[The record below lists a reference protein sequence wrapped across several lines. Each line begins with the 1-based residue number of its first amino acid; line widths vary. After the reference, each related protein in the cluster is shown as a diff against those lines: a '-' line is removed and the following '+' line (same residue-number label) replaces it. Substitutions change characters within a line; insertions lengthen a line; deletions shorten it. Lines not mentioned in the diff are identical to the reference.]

1 MIGMSAVIFI
11 PDDTAKTG
19 YPQPLML
26 QSVMGAPLLAWLA
39 NALFD
44 SGVGRFFLV
53 CHDRYVEA
61 ARACLPAEAEVMTTM
76 DSDPADLLHVFLSTA
91 EDAEHTITVVTGP
104 AVYLPQ
110 LAPQAAGRFPRVY
123 GVSREE
129 LMQAL
134 DEHFSFAR
142 FLLDNGSPMNE
153 EQAMYSVA
161 SPAELPEIAGAPA
174 CWPSPARAWR
184 SMTHPAAMSSLP
196 CASLPARACCP
207 ARCCAAKLSSARRPS
222 SARGA
227 SSTIPSSARAPW

>member
-123 GVSREE
+123 GVSRHGKYFPDGKA
-129 LMQAL
+129 AL
-134 DEHFSFAR
+134 FVAVGRQPVAAAARKRPRRAAVFA
-142 FLLDNGSPMNE
+142 DG
-153 EQAMYSVA
+153 
-161 SPAELPEIAGAPA
+161 
-174 CWPSPARAWR
+174 
-184 SMTHPAAMSSLP
+184 
-196 CASLPARACCP
+196 
-207 ARCCAAKLSSARRPS
+207 ARRD
-222 SARGA
+222 AHGGGE
-227 SSTIPSSARAPW
+227 RAL

>member
-129 LMQAL
+129 LMQ
-134 DEHFSFAR
+134 EHRVETAAR
-142 FLLDNGSPMNE
+142 LLRRSDLNIQQIISMVGYENTSYFYRLFHERYGLSPRE
-153 EQAMYSVA
+153 YRQARTVRT
-161 SPAELPEIAGAPA
+161 GA
-174 CWPSPARAWR
+174 
-184 SMTHPAAMSSLP
+184 
-196 CASLPARACCP
+196 
-207 ARCCAAKLSSARRPS
+207 
-222 SARGA
+222 
-227 SSTIPSSARAPW
+227 

>member
-110 LAPQAAGRFPRVY
+110 LALRPAGR
-123 GVSREE
+123 
-129 LMQAL
+129 
-134 DEHFSFAR
+134 
-142 FLLDNGSPMNE
+142 
-153 EQAMYSVA
+153 
-161 SPAELPEIAGAPA
+161 
-174 CWPSPARAWR
+174 
-184 SMTHPAAMSSLP
+184 AA
-196 CASLPARACCP
+196 AD
-207 ARCCAAKLSSARRPS
+207 RRPG
-222 SARGA
+222 R
-227 SSTIPSSARAPW
+227 